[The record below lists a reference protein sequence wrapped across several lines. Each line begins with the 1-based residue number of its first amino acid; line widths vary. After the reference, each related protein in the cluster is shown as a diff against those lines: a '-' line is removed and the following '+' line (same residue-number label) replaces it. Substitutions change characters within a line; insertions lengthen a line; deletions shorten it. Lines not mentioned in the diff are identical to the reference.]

1 MSATARLPE
10 TDALVHPVYARML
23 RRLLEQASVETVP
36 VLAAA
41 GLDAQALGQDERPLS
56 LETTRRLVVAA
67 MAATGRPWLG
77 LDLGGQTQVSMHGLI
92 GYAALTASSLG
103 DVLRV
108 FARYSTVRNE
118 ALVWALEDDAATEQT
133 LLVGRECADWGPAR
147 GFYLDTVVAATLR
160 LVEAALGE
168 LPDGLSVDWPLAAPP
183 WSTQYQRFAPVRFR
197 FGAPVLALRAEARVL
212 TMACLGADP
221 RAHATACRAC
231 EAELRALA
239 ERSLSRRVAGLLR
252 SQPAGSYPSL
262 TEMAALCELGPRT
275 LMRRLAAEGRSFQA
289 LLDEARQ
296 ARALW
301 LLRHTRLPV
310 EEVAAQLGLAD
321 TSNFS
326 RVMRRWF
333 GCTPGDLRRQTSAA
347 TDEAAQPGYTATSS
361 SRTT

>member
-1 MSATARLPE
+1 MSAAARLPA
-10 TDALVHPVYARML
+10 TDALIHPVYGRML
-23 RRLLEQASVETVP
+23 RRLLEQLAVDPGP
-36 VLAAA
+36 VLTAA
-41 GLDAQALGQDERPLS
+41 GLAPQSLMQDERSLS
-56 LETTRRLVVAA
+56 LETTRRLVLAA

-92 GYAALTASSLG
+92 GYAAVTAPDLG
-103 DVLRV
+103 EVLRV

-118 ALVWALEDDAATEQT
+118 ALVWSLEHDAASDQA
-133 LLVGRECADWGPAR
+133 LLLGRECADWGAAR

-168 LPDGLSVDWPLAAPP
+168 LPEGLSVDWPLPA
-183 WSTQYQRFAPVRFR
+183 STWAGQYQRFAPVRFR
-197 FGAPVLALRAEARVL
+197 FGAPALALRAEARVL
-212 TMACLGADP
+212 AKTGLGADP
-221 RAHATACRAC
+221 RAHASACRAC

-239 ERSLSRRVAGLLR
+239 ERSLSRRVASLLR
-252 SQPAGSYPSL
+252 SQPAGGYPSL
-262 TEMAALCELGPRT
+262 PEVAGLCDLGPRT
-275 LMRRLAAEGRSFQA
+275 LMRRLAVEGTSFQA

-326 RVMRRWF
+326 RVVRRWF
-333 GCTPGDLRRQTSAA
+333 GCTPGELRRRAPVVA
-347 TDEAAQPGYTATSS
+347 DETAQPGYT
-361 SRTT
+361 

>member
-1 MSATARLPE
+1 M
-10 TDALVHPVYARML
+10 
-23 RRLLEQASVETVP
+23 LEQFAVDPGP

-41 GLDAQALGQDERPLS
+41 GLDAESLGQDERPLS
-56 LETTRRLVVAA
+56 LETTRRLVLAA

-77 LDLGGQTQVSMHGLI
+77 LDLGGQAQVSMHGLI
-92 GYAALTASSLG
+92 GYAAVTAPNLG
-103 DVLRV
+103 EVLRV

-118 ALVWALEDDAATEQT
+118 ALVWSLEHDAVANQAL
-133 LLVGRECADWGPAR
+133 LLGRECADWGAAR

-168 LPDGLSVDWPLAAPP
+168 LPDGLSVDCPMPTPAWAA
-183 WSTQYQRFAPVRFR
+183 QYQRFAPVRFR
-197 FGAPVLALRAEARVL
+197 FEAAALALRADARVL
-212 TMACLGADP
+212 SKTGLAADP

-231 EAELRALA
+231 EAELRALS

-252 SQPAGSYPSL
+252 NQPAGSYPSL
-262 TEMAALCELGPRT
+262 PDLARLCELGPRT
-275 LMRRLAAEGRSFQA
+275 FMRRLAAEGTSFQV

-326 RVMRRWF
+326 RVVRRWF
-333 GCTPGDLRRQTSAA
+333 GRTPGELRRQTSAA
-347 TDEAAQPGYTATSS
+347 AGEAVQPGYT
-361 SRTT
+361 